1 MATQQAFQREPTTS
15 PWSMALDRFQ
25 SVGAAGGRKAATRT
39 EQRRDK
45 GPIKTD
51 QSQQQRRKSL
61 IQASPAIG
69 LVSIG

>member
-1 MATQQAFQREPTTS
+1 
-15 PWSMALDRFQ
+15 MALNRFQ
-25 SVGAAGGRKAATRT
+25 SVGAAGGRKAATRS

-45 GPIKTD
+45 GSIKAN